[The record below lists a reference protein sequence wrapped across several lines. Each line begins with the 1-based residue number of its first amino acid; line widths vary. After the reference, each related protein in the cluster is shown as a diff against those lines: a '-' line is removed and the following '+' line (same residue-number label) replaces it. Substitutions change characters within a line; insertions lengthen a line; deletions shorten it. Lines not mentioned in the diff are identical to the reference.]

1 MATKL
6 TNATLQE
13 LIAAAIIDDCCD
25 SNPRFV
31 GCPEL
36 AAELAAECLGYIEG
50 ALQSNG
56 DLLTYGTARQISAA
70 RGWTQQVKAQIFLRL
85 GVAQN

>member
-1 MATKL
+1 MGTKL

-36 AAELAAECLGYIEG
+36 AAELAVQCLDYIEG

-70 RGWTQQVKAQIFLRL
+70 RGWTQQVKDQIYLRL
-85 GVAQN
+85 GVASN